1 MSYIGPSMG
10 PLLGGFINYYA
21 NWRWTYYVRICRLVS
36 CFDEDCSLA
45 NIRIVIGHDYLGL
58 FTAPHDHFLCA

>member
-45 NIRIVIGHDYLGL
+45 NI
-58 FTAPHDHFLCA
+58 